1 MIKYSDTPKLAEELL
16 FGKLE
21 RGGIVRVKIE
31 NGKPAFDYPDPNE
44 PPVPIKKRKGKQLDP
59 VR

>member
-1 MIKYSDTPKLAEELL
+1 ML

-21 RGGIVRVKIE
+21 RGGIVQVKIE
-31 NGKPAFDYPDPNE
+31 NGKPVFDYPDPNE
-44 PPVPIKKRKGKQLDP
+44 PPAVVKKRKGKQLDP